1 MVIFSWLSRPWLR
14 QPKTG
19 LVLAVSSIGAGMATL
34 GWHFSPSPSIPE
46 ETQRPRPSPSSPRSL
61 STSLV
66 LPEWRSSAPLVVPAP
81 IIPEPLPPG
90 QTWSTPG
97 RSQSAPVFIDVP
109 AHHWIHP
116 ILQELGQRQLLKG
129 FPDESFRPE
138 ASMTRAELAA
148 QLAQLTITNSAHV
161 NSSNTGQAIPNP
173 SYRDVDPQH
182 WAYRPIQS
190 VVQTGYMTGYPD
202 GSFRPDQPLTR
213 LQVVVSLVRGLG
225 LKGQSQAAQVLK
237 PYEDRQNVPDW
248 GAQALA
254 AALEAG
260 LVTGRP
266 GSSSQLEPSALATRA
281 EVMAMVHAVLVYT
294 GELKPIAQP

>member
-1 MVIFSWLSRPWLR
+1 MVIFPWLSRKWLC
-14 QPKTG
+14 QPKTRF
-19 LVLAVSSIGAGMATL
+19 VLAVSSIGAGMATL
-34 GWHFSPSPSIPE
+34 SWHFSPSPSIPE
-46 ETQRPRPSPSSPRSL
+46 GTQWAEPSLSSPNSL

-81 IIPEPLPPG
+81 IIPEPLPAEP
-90 QTWSTPG
+90 TWLPPG

-109 AHHWIHP
+109 PHHWIHP

-129 FPDESFRPE
+129 FPDGSFRPE

-148 QLAQLTITNSAHV
+148 QLAQLNMGNLANASSSSA
-161 NSSNTGQAIPNP
+161 SQAISSP

-182 WAYRPIQS
+182 WAYRHIQS

-202 GSFRPDQPLTR
+202 DSFQPDQPLTR

-225 LKGQSQAAQVLK
+225 LKADTPAAQVLK
-237 PYEDRQNVPDW
+237 PYEDRQDVPDW

-254 AALEAG
+254 AGLQAG
-260 LVTGRP
+260 LITGRP
-266 GSSSQLEPSALATRA
+266 GSTSQLEPSAMATRA
-281 EVMAMVHAVLVYT
+281 EVMAMVHGVLIYT
-294 GELKPIAQP
+294 GKLKPIAQP